1 MYKLISV
8 PIDRSDESRHAL
20 PMAVHIA
27 RRASCPIELVH
38 VAFPPAVGTELYGAA
53 VLQGHDIEEM
63 RRAAA
68 EQLRVIASEVE
79 RLGVRA
85 RPVTL
90 VGGSVPKTLADHLR
104 ESNADLVVMT
114 THDRSRLE
122 HLLLGSVAE
131 SVVRRAPVPVL
142 LLRANEKEPD
152 LERPPEIRHVLIA
165 LDGSAFAA
173 QIIQPTITLAKLL
186 DAGVSLVSVLEPV
199 LATAA
204 AAAAVEGSGLAHR
217 PGAGDGP
224 RLDAEL
230 LERAAEPL
238 RAEGLAVQT
247 TALVDGQPAK
257 AIVDY
262 ATHHGIDL
270 IAMTTHGRGALK
282 RLVAGSVAQKVLRTW
297 SGTMLMYRP
306 KLQ

>member
-8 PIDRSDESRHAL
+8 PIDRSTESRHAL
-20 PMAVHIA
+20 PMAVRIA
-27 RRASCPIELVH
+27 QRANCPIELVH
-38 VAFPPAVGTELYGAA
+38 VAFPPALATELYGAA
-53 VLQGHDIEEM
+53 VLREHDVEEM

-68 EQLRVIASEVE
+68 EQLRVMAANLE

-85 RPVTL
+85 RPVAL
-90 VGGSVPKTLADHLR
+90 VGGSLPKTLADHLR
-104 ESNADLVVMT
+104 ESNSDLVVMT
-114 THDRSRLE
+114 THDRNRLE

-131 SVVRRAPVPVL
+131 SVVRRARVPVL
-142 LLRANEKEPD
+142 LLRASDKEPD
-152 LERPPEIRHVLIA
+152 LEHAPDIRHMLIS

-173 QIIQPTITLAKLL
+173 EITRPAIELAKLL
-186 DAGVSLVSVLEPV
+186 GAHVSLISVLEPV

-204 AAAAVEGSGLAHR
+204 AAAVEGGGLTR
-217 PGAGDGP
+217 RLDAGDGP
-224 RLDAEL
+224 PLDTEL

-238 RAEGLAVQT
+238 RARGLAVQT
-247 TALVDGQPAK
+247 AALVDGEPAR

-282 RLVAGSVAQKVLRTW
+282 RLVAGSVSETVLRTW
-297 SGTMLMYRP
+297 SGPMLMYRP
-306 KLQ
+306 ELR